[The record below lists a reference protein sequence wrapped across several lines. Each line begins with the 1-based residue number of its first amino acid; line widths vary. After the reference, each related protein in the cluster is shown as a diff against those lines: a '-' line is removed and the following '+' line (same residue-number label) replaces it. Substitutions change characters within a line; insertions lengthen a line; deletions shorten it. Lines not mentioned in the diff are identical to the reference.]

1 MLQVRYSLN
10 TCNAAYRS
18 CSEIAD
24 FRQTKKKQINS
35 TVAEFREFTGEIK
48 QTTAENANSTAVEFM
63 GEIKQTTAANFRG
76 ACKKYKMPER
86 NGNRCRVHK
95 WNVSR

>member
-1 MLQVRYSLN
+1 MQHTDLAARLQILVK
-10 TCNAAYRS
+10 
-18 CSEIAD
+18 
-24 FRQTKKKQINS
+24 QKKQINS

-76 ACKKYKMPER
+76 ACKNTRYQREMGTGAE
-86 NGNRCRVHK
+86 
-95 WNVSR
+95 

>member
-1 MLQVRYSLN
+1 MQHTDLAARLQIL
-10 TCNAAYRS
+10 
-18 CSEIAD
+18 D
-24 FRQTKKKQINS
+24 KQKKQINS
-35 TVAEFREFTGEIK
+35 TVAEFREFMGEIK

-76 ACKKYKMPER
+76 ACKKYKIPER
-86 NGNRCRVHK
+86 NGNRCRVNK

>member
-18 CSEIAD
+18 CSKIAD
-24 FRQTKKKQINS
+24 FRQTNKQINS
-35 TVAEFREFTGEIK
+35 TVVEFREFTGEIK
-48 QTTAENANSTAVEFM
+48 QTTAENANSTAVKFM

-76 ACKKYKMPER
+76 ASKKYKIPER
-86 NGNRCRVHK
+86 NGNRCRVNK
-95 WNVSR
+95 WNISR